1 VALVGQAPL
10 LVRLHVLLG
19 FALIALAPFVQAR
32 RAAERVAV
40 SAMPPEPFLASGGQE
55 TARRAE
61 P

>member
-1 VALVGQAPL
+1 VTLVGQAPL
-10 LVRLHVLLG
+10 MVRLHVLLG

-40 SAMPPEPFLASGGQE
+40 PAIPEPFLASGGQE
-55 TARRAE
+55 TARQAE